1 MASSLP
7 STSSTI
13 SLRAIE
19 GAIYEVNAS
28 VLIRQ
33 SGLFRDL
40 LSLPQPEGAL
50 PGPVDTY
57 ETDEDL
63 RVLLQLLHG
72 SLTPSCFT
80 FQTFTST
87 LRLAEKWDF
96 DQIIGHLRL
105 SLMSTLFIEQHPL
118 ETYALACHFEWADI
132 AKKAS
137 AATLSLDLEESHNAK
152 VINDMFVGDALALRN
167 HRQRRCDLFEEMLD
181 SPSRF
186 PSGNSEKL
194 SFCDSCCKLAPVSD
208 SWKAFKVALNSG
220 LKRDPSGQSIESL
233 IEGNATWMEAEAC
246 WMDCCPSE
254 NCNAPRFDRGVT
266 LLLIKACLEALPI
279 SI

>member
-1 MASSLP
+1 MSFSNP

-19 GAIYEVNAS
+19 GTVYQVDAS
-28 VLIRQ
+28 VLVRQ

-40 LSLPQPEGAL
+40 LSLPQPEDSV
-50 PGPVDTY
+50 PGPIDTY

-72 SLTPSCFT
+72 SLTPSCLS
-80 FQTFTST
+80 FQTFNST

-105 SLMSTLFIEQHPL
+105 SLLSTPFIEQHPL
-118 ETYALACHFEWADI
+118 ETYALACHFEWTDI

-137 AATLSLDLEESHNAK
+137 AATLPLDLEASHNAK

-167 HRQRRCDLFEEMLD
+167 HRQRRCDLFQQMLD

-186 PSGNSEKL
+186 PSGNSEYVPRRFINL
-194 SFCDSCCKLAPVSD
+194 TFSLNTSF
-208 SWKAFKVALNSG
+208 
-220 LKRDPSGQSIESL
+220 E
-233 IEGNATWMEAEAC
+233 
-246 WMDCCPSE
+246 
-254 NCNAPRFDRGVT
+254 
-266 LLLIKACLEALPI
+266 
-279 SI
+279 

>member
-1 MASSLP
+1 MTPSPP
-7 STSSTI
+7 STSATI

-19 GAIYEVNAS
+19 GTVYEIDAS
-28 VLIRQ
+28 VLVRQ

-40 LSLPQPEGAL
+40 LSLPQPEDAV
-50 PGPVDTY
+50 PGPINTY

-105 SLMSTLFIEQHPL
+105 SLLSTALIEQHPL
-118 ETYALACHFEWADI
+118 ETYALARHFEWTDI
-132 AKKAS
+132 SRKAS
-137 AATLSLDLEESHNAK
+137 AATLSLDFEASHNAK
-152 VINDMFVGDALALRN
+152 VIDDMFVGDVLALRN
-167 HRQRRCDLFEEMLD
+167 HRQRRCDLFAQMLN

-186 PSGNSEKL
+186 PSGNSEYV
-194 SFCDSCCKLAPVSD
+194 PY
-208 SWKAFKVALNSG
+208 
-220 LKRDPSGQSIESL
+220 
-233 IEGNATWMEAEAC
+233 
-246 WMDCCPSE
+246 
-254 NCNAPRFDRGVT
+254 RF
-266 LLLIKACLEALPI
+266 II
-279 SI
+279 